1 MSDDMIYFDYAAT
14 TCPKPRSVYNAV
26 SRAMREDCGNP
37 GRGAHRLS
45 RRAAEVVFGCRE
57 AIAEFAG
64 LDDPSGVVFTP
75 NATAA
80 INTAIKGVLREGDHV
95 LISAMEHNAVYR
107 PVYRLAKEG
116 KISYDVFPTFTED
129 ASPASEQRILDAI
142 GRRIRPNTRAVV
154 CAHASNLCSVVL
166 PAKAIGKLCRDKG
179 ILFILD
185 ASQSLGHLPVS
196 MPEMNI
202 DVLCAPGHKGLYG
215 PMGSGFLAIRPGL
228 RLDTLAEGG
237 NGVRSL
243 EGEMPDEAPER
254 YEVGT
259 LAVPALAGLSAGV
272 REVTERGVEAIGA
285 HDGFLFSHLRDR
297 LDSIRG
303 VKILAPERVGSVLSF
318 CLDGIPSERAADLLD
333 TRGSAVRAG
342 FHCSALGHRTL
353 GTSEDGA
360 VRVSFGMFNTLRETD
375 RFAAQVASLL
385 RDR

>member
-1 MSDDMIYFDYAAT
+1 MSDDMIYFDNAAT

-45 RRAAEVVFGCRE
+45 RRAAETVYDCRE
-57 AIAEFAG
+57 TIADFVG
-64 LDDPSGVVFTP
+64 LDDPSGIVFTL

-80 INTAIKGVLREGDHV
+80 INTAVKGALRKGDHV
-95 LISAMEHNAVYR
+95 LISDMEHNAVYR
-107 PVYRLAKEG
+107 PIYRLAKEG
-116 KISYDVFPTFTED
+116 KITYDVFPTFPED
-129 ASPASEQRILDAI
+129 ASPEAERKILEAI
-142 GRRIRPNTRAVV
+142 ERRIRPKTRAVV
-154 CAHASNLCSVVL
+154 CAHASNLCSAAL

-185 ASQSLGHLPVS
+185 ASQSLGHLPVG
-196 MPEMNI
+196 MEEMHI

-215 PMGSGFLAIRPGL
+215 PMGSGFLAVRPGVT
-228 RLDTLAEGG
+228 LDTLTEGG

-243 EGEMPDEAPER
+243 EGGMPDEAPER
-254 YEVGT
+254 YEAGT
-259 LAVPALAGLSAGV
+259 LAVPALAGLAAGV
-272 REVTERGVEAIGA
+272 REVKERGVEAIGA
-285 HDGFLFSHLRDR
+285 HDAFLFTHLRDR
-297 LDSIRG
+297 LDGIRG
-303 VKILAPERVGSVLSF
+303 VKLLAPERVGSVLSF

-353 GTSEDGA
+353 GTTEDGA